1 MTLDARAYAW
11 CNLGPLAPGGG
22 SSIAESHVQGAGVIT
37 YRGTINLAGIHR
49 PAPGAVV
56 ELAYCDGQ
64 NWIARLPLRLRVLSS
79 FANPLG
85 GKTTAVSV
93 GCDLAYFEDRK
104 QPPTSLSTRQANP
117 DTPEAVWRAAAP
129 AIPAAWLV
137 GQILAALGLTAA
149 GACPL
154 TNHYTRQE
162 FDLTAGY
169 VEELGKLS
177 HSEGYAVRMNPAG
190 QVEFINKAPEGLATS
205 VLLTEADLIDLNPIN
220 TGDLPGDS
228 VYAKYTSLKLK
239 APDNPDENERQKRN
253 WELEQSFS
261 PKQVYLHQWTEYIR
275 APVLDQDGSPTY
287 RQRKDANGKPVF
299 YIQGQSISNGL
310 QTTLFGEA
318 VMDQVFEVRAYQLQ
332 ERITYITQTTTRTT
346 YNDKDQVTSRKTES
360 QGQWA
365 YEYTETFYTYNNDG
379 ELVKEVTTEV
389 ASLATVK
396 MSVGF
401 QSNYRSIRGGG
412 TGESYLSR
420 YREVEYERS
429 KATGITKTVT
439 TSFVPFINTT
449 DGSEAISRLRDAGNQ
464 LDESRLDQILAIAT
478 KLVSAGSEVRIRTE
492 REFGVQRRPSEAERT
507 ASANQ
512 KAPTVEQESQ
522 TTWAMGSA
530 TSQTQVELSPPYA
543 PDDRI
548 VASGSTYSV
557 IKSDADQKALHF
569 ARTENRLLLGH
580 RNGVGIQVLPEM
592 LPPVPLGLINIRLNG
607 CTAAFRVNGT
617 TWNIDPQGVTATTD
631 ALFWGAID
639 GTVADAW
646 FPLPPG
652 ASSLPAPVAASTNA
666 NIRPAN
672 AINIP
677 SGFNFTNP
685 NLSALFASLP
695 TDAAPVFGRTVTPAV
710 LVKPYHETI
719 DWTAGGG
726 GGVFVSTL
734 PWAPQTVSL
743 TAGGGGGVAVGQ
755 SLRITAGGGAGVFA
769 TPEPSIALKAGGGGG
784 AFAAGGELPL
794 LSYASGTSM
803 NWDDPQVLYGFSF
816 TLATAKTVAALGVY
830 DPGGN
835 GLGSSYSFAI
845 TTSSDLSIF
854 PDNAI
859 LIDGQSETT
868 IPSGATAPLVDGYR
882 KVSITS
888 RPTLSPGTYWLV
900 LLPNGVDVDPIL
912 KNLSGVATA
921 SGVTFGVNAQ
931 WESGG
936 APEHTTD
943 SGDGVAYVGP
953 MIWFA

>member
-56 ELAYCDGQ
+56 ELAYSDGQ

-117 DTPEAVWRAAAP
+117 DTPEVVWRAAAP

-169 VEELGKLS
+169 VEELGKLA

-253 WELEQSFS
+253 WEREVTLGAAGQYIHSWTDYQVTQLPGQRQSRNSRGWLMFEPGFTQPIMES
-261 PKQVYLHQWTEYIR
+261 VYETKAVPVREYITYTTNGVTVTEYDTWDRVVYRESVSQGVFGASISR
-275 APVLDQDGSPTY
+275 TAFYYKQAAPTTLYLAAGNPKPEEYSDVLREESQEISPLASIKS
-287 RQRKDANGKPVF
+287 QVG
-299 YIQGQSISNGL
+299 IQGSYDSMRQGTFVSSRRFVYYEKNKGAGI
-310 QTTLFGEA
+310 TL
-318 VMDQVFEVRAYQLQ
+318 
-332 ERITYITQTTTRTT
+332 TRTVNLVPYINT
-346 YNDKDQVTSRKTES
+346 PFGSESIARMRNDADERFN
-360 QGQWA
+360 A
-365 YEYTETFYTYNNDG
+365 ADLIN
-379 ELVKEVTTEV
+379 
-389 ASLATVK
+389 AAT
-396 MSVGF
+396 
-401 QSNYRSIRGGG
+401 R
-412 TGESYLSR
+412 L
-420 YREVEYERS
+420 VEY
-429 KATGITKTVT
+429 
-439 TSFVPFINTT
+439 
-449 DGSEAISRLRDAGNQ
+449 GSE
-464 LDESRLDQILAIAT
+464 T
-478 KLVSAGSEVRIRTE
+478 RIRTE
-492 REFGVQRRPSEAERT
+492 REFGLQVRPSEAERT

-548 VASGSTYSV
+548 VASGSTYNV

-719 DWTAGGG
+719 GWTAGGG
-726 GGVFVSTL
+726 GGAFVSTL

-743 TAGGGGGVAVGQ
+743 TAGSGSGVAVGQ

-769 TPEPSIALKAGGGGG
+769 TPEPSIAIKAGGGGG

-900 LLPNGVDVDPIL
+900 LLPNGVDADPIL